1 MGKSMSR
8 ILKRPR
14 KLLVRYGELWLL
26 RDVLEQMFLSGV
38 GTVEDRITYA
48 HILDEISELRKK
60 LRG

>member
-8 ILKRPR
+8 KLKRPR

-26 RDVLEQMFLSGV
+26 RDALEQKFLSGV
-38 GTVEDRITYA
+38 GTVEDRITYS
-48 HILDEISELRKK
+48 HILDEITELRKK